1 MAEAKSKALKTGPLE
16 RMMNYSDMGIT
27 IMVVLI
33 VAMMV
38 VPLPTAILDVFLA
51 LNITFAV
58 VVLLTTFYV
67 QNALEIAAFPSILLV
82 TTLFR
87 LALNVSTTRLILL
100 QGYAGKLIS
109 AFGNFVVGGNYVVG
123 GVVFLILVLI
133 QFLVITKGAERV
145 AEVQAR
151 FQLDGMPGKQ
161 MAIDADLGSGLIDE
175 QTARERRKL
184 VQREAD
190 FFGAMDG
197 ASKFVKGDAIAGLL
211 ITVINIVGGICI
223 GLFQQGMTLPEAAQ
237 RFSLLTVG
245 DGLVAQIPALIL
257 STATGIL
264 VTRSAGESNLGKD
277 ITRSLINHYRPLWVG
292 SVLLLALAVVPG
304 FPKIPFMLLAGFLWL
319 QGHWVSKDGKEK
331 AAGEEAARAASQKGP
346 QGAKTREGSPSRVA
360 PGGFDSALKLL
371 AVDPLELEVGY
382 ALIPLI
388 EASKGGDLLERIQTL
403 RRQMAL
409 ELGVVTPPVRIK
421 DNLQLN
427 PTSYVIK
434 VRGVPEKTAELM
446 PDQYLAID
454 TGNVKGELVGIPTK
468 EPSFGLDAVWIAP
481 ELRSRAEAL
490 GYTVVDAPSVLA
502 THLSE
507 VVRAHAADLLTRQT
521 VQEMVDVV
529 KETAPA
535 VVEEMF
541 QYLGLGDVQKVLQN
555 LVREKVPIRDL
566 AGIFETLADYGRS
579 VQSPDF
585 LSERAREGLRRVI
598 LSSCVSE
605 ETNELTA
612 VTLSP
617 EWEKIIK
624 DSVQGNLV
632 EGWRI
637 KLKPEDMRRFVRAV
651 ANATE
656 PLMKDNLPQVLLCH
670 PDVRFFVRRI
680 LEKHF
685 PNVTVLGYNE
695 LDGDVKLK
703 TVGIVDGVAGREDE
717 DK

>member
-1 MAEAKSKALKTGPLE
+1 MAETKGKALKTGPLE
-16 RMMNYSDMGIT
+16 QMMNYSDMGIT
-27 IMVVLI
+27 VMVVLI

-38 VPLPTAILDVFLA
+38 VPLPTAILDIFLA
-51 LNITFAV
+51 INITFAV

-82 TTLFR
+82 MTLFR

-100 QGYAGKLIS
+100 DGYAGKLIS

-175 QTARERRKL
+175 QTARERRKI

-211 ITVINIVGGICI
+211 ITTINIIGGICI
-223 GLFQQGMTLPEAAQ
+223 GIFQQGMTLAEAAQ

-264 VTRSAGESNLGKD
+264 VTRSAGESHLGKD

-292 SVLLLALAVVPG
+292 AVLLLALAVVPG
-304 FPKIPFMLLAGFLWL
+304 FPKVPFIMLAGFLWL
-319 QGHWVSKDGKEK
+319 QGHWVLKNGKGNETGPSEGVK
-331 AAGEEAARAASQKGP
+331 GQAATAGVTGRRQGEPAP
-346 QGAKTREGSPSRVA
+346 QAVS
-360 PGGFDSALKLL
+360 PGGFDSAMKLL

-403 RRQMAL
+403 RRQMAM

-434 VRGVPEKTAELM
+434 VRGVPEKSAELI
-446 PDQYLAID
+446 PDQFLAID
-454 TGNVKGELVGIPTK
+454 TGNVKGDLVGIPTK
-468 EPSFGLDAVWIAP
+468 EPSFGLDAVWISP

-521 VQEMVDVV
+521 VQEMVNIV
-529 KETAPA
+529 KETSPA

-555 LVREKVPIRDL
+555 LVKEKVPIRDL

-579 VQSPDF
+579 TQSADF

-598 LSSCVSE
+598 LSSCIFE
-605 ETNELTA
+605 ETGELTA

-617 EWEKIIK
+617 EWEKVIK
-624 DSVQGNLV
+624 ESVQGNLV
-632 EGWRI
+632 DGWRI
-637 KLKPEDMRRFVRAV
+637 KMKPEDMRSFVRAV
-651 ANATE
+651 GNATE
-656 PLMKDNLPQVLLCH
+656 PLLKEGIPQVLICH
-670 PDVRFFVRRI
+670 PDVRLYVRRI

-685 PNVTVLGYNE
+685 PNVNVLGYNE
-695 LDGDVKLK
+695 LDGDVRLK
-703 TVGIVDGVAGREDE
+703 TVGVVDSAPGS
-717 DK
+717 

>member
-1 MAEAKSKALKTGPLE
+1 MAETKGKALKIGPLE
-16 RMMNYSDMGIT
+16 QMMNYSDMGIT
-27 IMVVLI
+27 VMVVLI

-51 LNITFAV
+51 INITFAV

-82 TTLFR
+82 MTLFR

-100 QGYAGKLIS
+100 DGYAGKLIS

-175 QTARERRKL
+175 QTARERRKI

-211 ITVINIVGGICI
+211 ITTINIIGGICI
-223 GLFQQGMTLPEAAQ
+223 GIFQQGMTLAEAAQ

-264 VTRSAGESNLGKD
+264 VTRSAGESHLGKD

-292 SVLLLALAVVPG
+292 AVLLLALAVVPG
-304 FPKIPFMLLAGFLWL
+304 FPKVPFIMLAGFLWL
-319 QGHWVSKDGKEK
+319 QGHWVLKNGKGNETGPSEGVK
-331 AAGEEAARAASQKGP
+331 GQAATAVGTGRRQGEPAP
-346 QGAKTREGSPSRVA
+346 QAVS
-360 PGGFDSALKLL
+360 PGGFDSAMKLL

-403 RRQMAL
+403 RRQMAM

-434 VRGVPEKTAELM
+434 VRGVPEKSAELI
-446 PDQYLAID
+446 PDQFLAID
-454 TGNVKGELVGIPTK
+454 TGNVKGDLVGIPTK
-468 EPSFGLDAVWIAP
+468 EPSFGLDAVWISP

-521 VQEMVDVV
+521 VQEMVNIV
-529 KETAPA
+529 KETSPA

-555 LVREKVPIRDL
+555 LVKEKVPIRDL

-579 VQSPDF
+579 TQSADF

-598 LSSCVSE
+598 LSSCIFE
-605 ETNELTA
+605 ETGELTA

-617 EWEKIIK
+617 EWEKVIK
-624 DSVQGNLV
+624 ESVQGNLV
-632 EGWRI
+632 DGWRI
-637 KLKPEDMRRFVRAV
+637 KMKPEDMRSFVRAV
-651 ANATE
+651 GNATE
-656 PLMKDNLPQVLLCH
+656 PLLKEGIPQVLLCH
-670 PDVRFFVRRI
+670 PDVRLYVRRI

-685 PNVTVLGYNE
+685 PNVIVLGYNE
-695 LDGDVKLK
+695 LDGDVRLK
-703 TVGIVDGVAGREDE
+703 TVGVVDSAPGS
-717 DK
+717 

>member
-1 MAEAKSKALKTGPLE
+1 MAETKGKALKTGPLE
-16 RMMNYSDMGIT
+16 QMMNYSDMGIT
-27 IMVVLI
+27 VMVVLI

-38 VPLPTAILDVFLA
+38 VPLPTAILDIFLA
-51 LNITFAV
+51 INITFAV

-82 TTLFR
+82 MTLFR

-100 QGYAGKLIS
+100 DGYAGKLIS

-175 QTARERRKL
+175 QTARERRKI

-211 ITVINIVGGICI
+211 ITTINIIGGICI
-223 GLFQQGMTLPEAAQ
+223 GIFQQGMTLAEAAQ

-264 VTRSAGESNLGKD
+264 VTRSAGESHLGKD

-292 SVLLLALAVVPG
+292 AVLLLALAVVPG
-304 FPKIPFMLLAGFLWL
+304 FPKVPFIMLAGFLWL
-319 QGHWVSKDGKEK
+319 QGHWVLKNGKGNETGPSEGVK
-331 AAGEEAARAASQKGP
+331 GQAATAVGTGRRQGEPAP
-346 QGAKTREGSPSRVA
+346 QAVS
-360 PGGFDSALKLL
+360 PGGFDSAMKLL

-403 RRQMAL
+403 RRQMAM

-434 VRGVPEKTAELM
+434 VRGVPEKSAELI
-446 PDQYLAID
+446 PDQFLAID
-454 TGNVKGELVGIPTK
+454 TGNVKGDLVGIPTK
-468 EPSFGLDAVWIAP
+468 EPSFGLDAVWISP

-521 VQEMVDVV
+521 VQEMVNIV
-529 KETAPA
+529 KETSPA

-555 LVREKVPIRDL
+555 LVKEKVPIRDL

-579 VQSPDF
+579 TQSADF

-598 LSSCVSE
+598 LSSCIFE
-605 ETNELTA
+605 ETGELTA

-617 EWEKIIK
+617 EWEKVIK
-624 DSVQGNLV
+624 ESVQGNLV
-632 EGWRI
+632 DGWRI
-637 KLKPEDMRRFVRAV
+637 KMKPEDMRSFVRAV
-651 ANATE
+651 GNATE
-656 PLMKDNLPQVLLCH
+656 PLLKEGIPQVLLCH
-670 PDVRFFVRRI
+670 PDVRLYVRRI

-685 PNVTVLGYNE
+685 PNVIVLGYNE
-695 LDGDVKLK
+695 LDGDVRLK
-703 TVGIVDGVAGREDE
+703 TVGVVDSAPGS
-717 DK
+717 